1 MKQLT
6 LLRHAKSSWDDS
18 RLPDHDRPLARR
30 GLRDAPRM
38 GARLAS
44 RGLEPDL
51 MLTSSATRA
60 RETAEL
66 VRGELNNGPV
76 ALRVE
81 PKIYLATPGELLAV
95 IASVEDAVDSLVVI
109 GHNPGFT
116 QLANMLLPDL
126 DLLNLPTAGVVCI
139 ECDIPSWDAIDA
151 GSRRLEFYDFP
162 KNPEPA

>member
-1 MKQLT
+1 MKKLT
-6 LLRHAKSSWDDS
+6 LLRHAKSSWDDT
-18 RLPDHDRPLARR
+18 RLADHDRPLARR

-38 GARLAS
+38 GERLAK
-44 RGLEPDL
+44 RGLKPDL

-66 VRGELNNGPV
+66 VQAQLNNAPI
-76 ALRVE
+76 ALRIE
-81 PKIYLATPGELLAV
+81 PRIYLARPGELLAV
-95 IASVEDAVDSLVVI
+95 IASVEDAVGSLVVI

-126 DLLNLPTAGVVCI
+126 ELLNMPTAGVVCI
-139 ECDIPSWDAIDA
+139 ECDIPSWGEIDA

>member
-18 RLPDHDRPLARR
+18 RLPDHDRPLAGR
-30 GLRDAPRM
+30 GRRDAPRM
-38 GARLAS
+38 GERLAR

-51 MLTSSATRA
+51 LLTSSAKRA

-66 VRGELNNGPV
+66 VKAQLNDAAP

-116 QLANMLLPDL
+116 RLANLLLPDL
-126 DLLNLPTAGVVCI
+126 ELLNLPTAGVVCI
-139 ECDIPSWDAIDA
+139 ECDIPRWGEIDA
-151 GSRRLEFYDFP
+151 GERRLKFYDFP
-162 KNPEPA
+162 KNPERV

>member
-18 RLPDHDRPLARR
+18 RVADHDRPLAKR

-38 GARLAS
+38 GQRLAS
-44 RGLEPDL
+44 RGLKPDL
-51 MLTSSATRA
+51 LLTSSATRA

-66 VRGELNNGPV
+66 VTEQLANARL
-76 ALRVE
+76 ALRIE
-81 PKIYLATPGELLAV
+81 LKIYLATPGELLAV
-95 IASVEDAVDSLVVI
+95 IESVEDTVGSLVVV

-126 DLLNLPTAGVVCI
+126 ELLNLPTAGVVCMQ
-139 ECDIPSWDAIDA
+139 CDIASWSEIDA
-151 GSRRLEFYDFP
+151 GSRRLQFYDFP
-162 KNPEPA
+162 KNPNPV

>member
-18 RLPDHDRPLARR
+18 RLADQDRPLARR

-38 GARLAS
+38 GERLAK
-44 RGLEPDL
+44 RGLRPDL

-66 VRGELNNGPV
+66 VNAQLNDAPI
-76 ALRVE
+76 ALRIE

-95 IASVEDAVDSLVVI
+95 IASVEDAVGSLVVI

-126 DLLNLPTAGVVCI
+126 ELLNLPTAGVVCI
-139 ECDIPSWDAIDA
+139 ECDIPSWGEIDA